1 MACQIGRILLKP
13 TENLQARKN
22 CGQQRSEWAGRWNLI
37 HAAPLVWT
45 TLRPLATSRLFPTS
59 VNGAMSKMLGGLMA
73 LAQYTPARCDA
84 PDAEPLD
91 WKLTASDVRGVATTY
106 FATFAAVLA
115 FII

>member
-1 MACQIGRILLKP
+1 MRAGIP
-13 TENLQARKN
+13 
-22 CGQQRSEWAGRWNLI
+22 QRR
-37 HAAPLVWT
+37 
-45 TLRPLATSRLFPTS
+45 RLF
-59 VNGAMSKMLGGLMA
+59 A
-73 LAQYTPARCDA
+73 DA